1 MKANQWR
8 RRGREDSI
16 RDVTEQDLLAVHA
29 INEESVPAMNSLSVR
44 RLRWF
49 LREAEYF
56 RIAQVRSQAAGFL
69 ICMAPEAPYAS
80 PNFRWL
86 NERYRDFLYIDRV
99 AVAAGFQR
107 CGIGTALYR
116 DASRMAAD
124 RFRMFAAEVN
134 VRPMNERSLR
144 FHRLLGFEAVGV
156 QDHGYVKVQYLVRP
170 LPLQAASSGRCRC
183 SGENPVSA

>member
-1 MKANQWR
+1 MKENTR
-8 RRGREDSI
+8 RRRACEASV
-16 RDVTEQDLLAVHA
+16 RDVTEQDLPAVQT

-56 RIAQVRSQAAGFL
+56 RVAESRSQVAGFL

-86 NERYRDFLYIDRV
+86 NERYRNFLYIDRV
-99 AVAAGFQR
+99 AVASRFQR
-107 CGIGTALYR
+107 CGIGSALYQ
-116 DASRMAAD
+116 DASRKARD

-134 VRPMNERSLR
+134 VRPRNERSLR
-144 FHRLLGFEAVGV
+144 FHRLLGFKAVGE
-156 QDHGYVKVQYLVRP
+156 QDHGYVKVRYLVRP
-170 LPLQAASSGRCRC
+170 LPLQTAPSGR
-183 SGENPVSA
+183 